1 MKKFLSLLLAAM
13 MIISVLPTAALADG
27 MKTLDMAPVG
37 EVAAPAEEP
46 AEKQQ
51 PAEEVEQESA
61 EEQALATLAD
71 DKATFASV
79 YAIVNGQKGEKL
91 EIKEVTKAVGK
102 GTFDIIEIPSYVD
115 YIMLNPKGGEVSDG
129 SGETTPLWTPEYDER
144 GYCAVTRS
152 EGDIDKNTYP
162 PERIVFARTVRPL
175 YPEDQWLCAR
185 IKVKTAEGK
194 SKTVYLAWER
204 GADNEMKAVKAENAT
219 LFTPVRLDKNMF
231 EVVFDRN
238 ATKATFFFKTE
249 AAKAYFTD
257 EQFKEVGAELENKDG
272 FFAAPMLK
280 SDFEGISRNY
290 YVIVETASGVKQR
303 VRLTAYLRDDT
314 KATPSAV
321 TEYFCLASQYTNNTN
336 NVTGTY
342 GIKPEITLRG
352 IPAVGAGDLTS
363 IGNFGGYMIYR
374 FDDPIKNDPNNPYG
388 IDLVVRGNN
397 YSTDHFG
404 FYEPGNVLVS
414 QDGEKWYTLAGSDHY
429 SNNAYWNYT
438 ITYKKTDKS
447 VGVYGGGKGEA
458 AEWTDNMGHS
468 GTSYIYPLKGYY
480 PLFPWTDE
488 LEKSI
493 TVSGVLLMEKEG
505 KFGSVGVPMWGY
517 TDTCYNDLHAAK
529 GLNPYHGGEGGEVFD
544 LDWAVDEK
552 GQPVKLDWVK
562 YVKVQCATNFD
573 GGSTG
578 EKSTEISAI
587 YSAEPSAAPVGVTAA
602 PASVTINGKKLA
614 LKDGVNVYS
623 AVADSAVTVAV
634 EAPEGANVY
643 INNVYGHN
651 AEFDHLNHRM
661 VRVVVQEGEK
671 EPIIYYVNLITQA
684 EADRIAAAEVEELIA
699 TIGTVTKDSGEAIA
713 AARKAYDMLG
723 DAEKSYVDN
732 YDKLVKA
739 EQIYDMII
747 ASNKPAASGKAES
760 TGSVIHIAANGA
772 SKGEQ
777 NPNTGAPAMSIAP
790 AVLVLA
796 AAALVL
802 KK

>member
-1 MKKFLSLLLAAM
+1 MKKLLSLILAVM
-13 MIISVLPTAALADG
+13 MVISAFSVTALANG
-27 MKTLDMAPVG
+27 MNVLDLAPVG
-37 EVAAPAEEP
+37 EVADPAEEP

-61 EEQALATLAD
+61 EEQALTALAD

-91 EIKEVTKAVGK
+91 EIKAVNKAVGK

-194 SKTVYLAWER
+194 RKTVYLAWER

-238 ATKATFFFKTE
+238 ATKATFFFKTD

-280 SDFEGISRNY
+280 SDFEGMSRNY

-352 IPAVGAGDLTS
+352 IPASGAGDLTS

-374 FDDPIKNDPNNPYG
+374 FDDLIKNDPNNPYG

-458 AEWTDNMGHS
+458 AEWTDNMGNS

-493 TVSGVLLMEKEG
+493 TVSGVLLIEKEG
-505 KFGSVGVPMWGY
+505 EFGSVGVPMWGY

-587 YSAEPSAAPVGVTAA
+587 YSAEPSDAPVGVTAA
-602 PASVTINGKKLA
+602 PTSVTINNKKLV

-661 VRVVVQEGEK
+661 VRVIVQEGEK
-671 EPIIYYVNLITQA
+671 EPVIYYVNLITQA

-699 TIGTVTKDSGEAIA
+699 AIGTITKDSGDAIK
-713 AARKAYDMLG
+713 AARDAYNALTEEQKALVSKEALDT
-723 DAEKSYVDN
+723 
-732 YDKLVKA
+732 LVKA
-739 EQIYDMII
+739 EKIYDMII

-772 SKGEQ
+772 AKGEQ

-790 AVLVLA
+790 AVLVL
-796 AAALVL
+796 